1 MWMRVSSCVL
11 CHVLLTYTYDQR
23 PYRVSFLNVRRQYV
37 YGSVFNGKFAPP
49 SWGSAAD
56 GHDTFK
62 MQFGNVAMN
71 IKGIDASVA
80 NGVKGSIIVDASVT
94 LSQLSVAYPNQ
105 LYYAIFSV
113 DGKYCPQ
120 GYAYPPSS

>member
-1 MWMRVSSCVL
+1 MPSD
-11 CHVLLTYTYDQR
+11 LTTCL
-23 PYRVSFLNVRRQYV
+23 FCNACRQYV
-37 YGSVFNGKFAPP
+37 YGSVFNGKFSPP

-105 LYYAIFSV
+105 LYYSIFSE
-113 DGKYCPQ
+113 DGKYSPQ
-120 GYAYPPSS
+120 GYAYPPSA